1 MSRRAP
7 RRLPWLAAGL
17 AALAWALLAAGC
29 GGTLAAKGTPVAEV
43 QSLHVERRA
52 LAERSQAEREELER
66 MSAATQN
73 SVFKTVDG
81 LPEYRIGPLDVLE
94 IASRFGEEVRV
105 AEVVVNNRGL
115 ISYSFVDDLPVAG
128 LTASETDELL
138 TQRLGDYL
146 RNPRIDVLV
155 KEHRSRKASLLGEV
169 ASLRQTNSNVA
180 LPSGKITLTGR
191 TTLVE
196 LISRASGYT
205 QSADLRNVRLIRDGR
220 SYDIN
225 VYDIIEQGKDWLN
238 VVIDDGDVVD
248 IPELPEGGRKVFVMG
263 EVAYQGVYDVK
274 KADTLLAALAVAGM
288 PTRQGRKESTLVV
301 RPDPAGGTPLV
312 MSANVSRLLEQG
324 DLSQNV
330 TLREGDMVYV
340 PREIIGDINEWIVNH
355 TPLLDFIIE
364 YPKGVQDVYFYRN
377 YLKLDSKKQ

>member
-1 MSRRAP
+1 MSRA
-7 RRLPWLAAGL
+7 LPLALLLAL
-17 AALAWALLAAGC
+17 AALLGGCAA
-29 GGTLAAKGTPVAEV
+29 TTASKGTPVAEV
-43 QSLHVERRA
+43 ESLRVERRA
-52 LAERSQAEREELER
+52 QAERSLAEREELER
-66 MSAATQN
+66 MSAATEN

-94 IASRFGEEVRV
+94 IASRFGEEVRT

-138 TQRLGDYL
+138 THRLEEYL

-155 KEHRSRKASLLGEV
+155 KEHRSKKASLLGEV
-169 ASLRQTNSNVA
+169 ASLRQTNTNVA
-180 LPSGKITLTGR
+180 LPSGKVVLSGR

-205 QSADLRNVRLIRDGR
+205 QDADLRNVRLIRRGR

-225 VYDIIEQGKDWLN
+225 VFDIIEQGKDWMN

-263 EVAYQGVYDVK
+263 EVNSQGVYDVK
-274 KADTLLAALAVAGM
+274 KADTLLAALAAAGM
-288 PTRQGRKESTLVV
+288 PTRSGHEESTLVV
-301 RPDPAGGTPLV
+301 RADPAGGSPLV
-312 MSANVSRLLEQG
+312 MSVDVSRLLKHG
-324 DLSQNV
+324 DLSQNIA
-330 TLREGDMVYV
+330 LREGDLVYV
-340 PREIIGDINEWIVNH
+340 PREVVGDINEWIVNH
-355 TPLLDFIIE
+355 TPLLDFVIE
-364 YPKGVQDVYFYRN
+364 YPRDMQDVYFYRD
-377 YLKLDSKKQ
+377 YLKLDTKKP